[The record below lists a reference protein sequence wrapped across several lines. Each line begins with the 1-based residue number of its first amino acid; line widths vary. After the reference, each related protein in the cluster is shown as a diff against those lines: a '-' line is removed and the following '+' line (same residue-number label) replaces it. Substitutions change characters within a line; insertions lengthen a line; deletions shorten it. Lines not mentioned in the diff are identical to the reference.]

1 MFVNTLTTLILYK
14 VKNISRSKN
23 LSRIIIIFVKYEKNF
38 FILIID
44 NLGIRIILNYFSEK
58 LKNSMYSILRGLK
71 IIMNLMKQKFD
82 EFPTRRLFD

>member
-58 LKNSMYSILRGLK
+58 LKNSMYSILRALK
-71 IIMNLMKQKFD
+71 INNHEPNETKI
-82 EFPTRRLFD
+82 

>member
-23 LSRIIIIFVKYEKNF
+23 LSRIIIIFVKYEKIF

-71 IIMNLMKQKFD
+71 INNHEPNEAKI
-82 EFPTRRLFD
+82 

>member
-44 NLGIRIILNYFSEK
+44 NLDIRIILNYFSEK
-58 LKNSMYSILRGLK
+58 LKNSMYSILRVFK
-71 IIMNLMKQKFD
+71 NK
-82 EFPTRRLFD
+82 

>member
-71 IIMNLMKQKFD
+71 INNHESNETKI
-82 EFPTRRLFD
+82 

>member
-58 LKNSMYSILRGLK
+58 LKNSMYSILCGLK
-71 IIMNLMKQKFD
+71 INNHESNETKI
-82 EFPTRRLFD
+82 

>member
-58 LKNSMYSILRGLK
+58 LKNSMYSILRDLK
-71 IIMNLMKQKFD
+71 INNHEPNETKI
-82 EFPTRRLFD
+82 

>member
-14 VKNISRSKN
+14 VKNILRSKN

-71 IIMNLMKQKFD
+71 INNHEPNETKI
-82 EFPTRRLFD
+82 

>member
-58 LKNSMYSILRGLK
+58 LKNSMYSILRVFK
-71 IIMNLMKQKFD
+71 NK
-82 EFPTRRLFD
+82 